1 MPLLAELIIPL
12 RCYYK
17 YFAPTELPFGKSI
30 SPHLPLQLSPTSR
43 GKERQA
49 LAAQSPFLR
58 FRPRLSLVVGLQG
71 GPNGT
76 KHASTPHFSVDP
88 FSMSQASSQGFKT
101 RVAAIY
107 VGLIL
112 ANIGA
117 WIWAALVFRDKPL
130 LLGTAL
136 LAYSFGL
143 RHAVD
148 ADHIAAIDNVTRKLM
163 QDGQRPVTVGFYF
176 SLGHSTIVVVAS
188 LIVYA
193 TASMLFQPQLEAVRE
208 IGNIIGTSIS
218 ALFLLGIAF
227 INLIILRGVWKTFQ
241 EARRNGGA
249 DKPETLLGSGF
260 LGRLFRPLFRM
271 LAHPWQMYP
280 IGLLFGL
287 GFDTATEVAI
297 LGISA
302 AAAAK
307 GLSMQAMAV
316 FPVLF
321 TAAMTLVDTTDGI
334 VMVGAYGW
342 AFAKPVRKLYY
353 NLTITFVSVLVA
365 FLIGGIE
372 AVGLLK
378 DQLKLTG
385 GVWDLIGG
393 LNDNFGTLG
402 FVIIGIFVLCW
413 IASVVIYRIKGFDRL
428 EASVTV
434 TPD

>member
-1 MPLLAELIIPL
+1 
-12 RCYYK
+12 
-17 YFAPTELPFGKSI
+17 
-30 SPHLPLQLSPTSR
+30 
-43 GKERQA
+43 
-49 LAAQSPFLR
+49 
-58 FRPRLSLVVGLQG
+58 
-71 GPNGT
+71 
-76 KHASTPHFSVDP
+76 
-88 FSMSQASSQGFKT
+88 MSQVSSYGFKT
-101 RVAAIY
+101 RVIAIY
-107 VGLIL
+107 TGLIL

-117 WIWAALVFRDKPL
+117 WIWAVLAFSEKPL

-176 SLGHSTIVVVAS
+176 SLGHSSIVVLGS

-193 TASMLFQPQLEAVRE
+193 TASMLLQQRLEAVRE
-208 IGNIIGTSIS
+208 IGNIVGTSIS
-218 ALFLLGIAF
+218 AFFLLAIA
-227 INLIILRGVWKTFQ
+227 IVNLVILWGVWKKFKQ
-241 EARRNGGA
+241 ARQNGGFSNENS
-249 DKPETLLGSGF
+249 ETLLGSSF

-271 LAHPWQMYP
+271 LARPWQMYP
-280 IGLLFGL
+280 VGLLFGL

-321 TAAMTLVDTTDGI
+321 TAGMTLVDTTDGI

-365 FLIGGIE
+365 LLIGGIE
-372 AVGLLK
+372 TIGLLK

-385 GVWDLIGG
+385 GLWDLVGS

-402 FVIIGIFVLCW
+402 FVIIGIFIFCW
-413 IASVVIYRIKGFDRL
+413 IGSVVIYRIKGFDRL
-428 EASVTV
+428 ESPVTAA
-434 TPD
+434 PE